1 MTWLDNVYEHHRS
14 SDMRVRSLKVGER
27 DFWCVKGAKEWLS
40 YDTELNCLPLF
51 NKLQNYFIYP
61 VFIPEIFLWSPAHIV
76 LQVSKAF
83 VDFFFYIFV
92 FNVSKC
98 SICSFT
104 DARPSLFSVPQNCLE
119 QMRYFNPRQ
128 IHHENMAQ
136 IHFTETNTQIHSK
149 RANFITKYGSRKR
162 GMGKYGPSK
171 YQSERSDLPQDYL
184 AIWYS
189 SIVVPIYDMRYW
201 PNLFGQDDWILAEF
215 FFFSRFYGL
224 GRSRGP

>member
-1 MTWLDNVYEHHRS
+1 MTWLDNVYEQHRS

-83 VDFFFYIFV
+83 VDFFFISSYSMYRNVVFIVLLMLPRSCFLFHKTVLNECVILIRGKFTMKIRPKYILRKGIHRF
-92 FNVSKC
+92 
-98 SICSFT
+98 I
-104 DARPSLFSVPQNCLE
+104 
-119 QMRYFNPRQ
+119 Q
-128 IHHENMAQ
+128 IAQ
-136 IHFTETNTQIHSK
+136 IL
-149 RANFITKYGSRKR
+149 YGSRKR

-184 AIWYS
+184 AIRYS